1 MANPTLTFGVD
12 LSEFNSAF
20 NKINKTAT
28 TLSDVLDKNIKT
40 ATTAIKN
47 ANHKSVSN
55 PKRINLYRTAR
66 IRYL

>member
-28 TLSDVLDKNIKT
+28 TLSDTLDKNIKT
-40 ATTAIKN
+40 ALTAIKN
-47 ANHKSVSN
+47 ANHK
-55 PKRINLYRTAR
+55 KFQILKG
-66 IRYL
+66 

>member
-47 ANHKSVSN
+47 ANHKSLKS
-55 PKRINLYRTAR
+55 
-66 IRYL
+66 